1 LWWEVSQPARP
12 GAASQLIELG
22 VRPARIFA
30 PVMLVGSVCFAIAA
44 VWLLAHS
51 LVGVTVL
58 AEGPPGTAITMPA
71 ARSDDLEIWAV
82 RPAGPRPDVTCT
94 LATTSSSWVGMNFS
108 PVTPTS
114 KGRVLEAVADVRS
127 GWNQGDTLTCTGD
140 NVQTIVLGH
149 NSGLTYLIQG
159 LMATFVALGSAIMAL
174 IGFASRRRRSRVLAA

>member
-1 LWWEVSQPARP
+1 VSQPARP
-12 GAASQLIELG
+12 GAAGRLIELG

-30 PVMLVGSVCFAIAA
+30 PFMLVGSVCFAISA

-71 ARSDDLEIWAV
+71 ARSDDLQVWAV
-82 RPAGPRPDVTCT
+82 RPAAPRPDVTCK
-94 LATTSSSWVGMNFS
+94 LATTSAAWVGMNFS
-108 PVTPTS
+108 PISPTS
-114 KGRVLEAVADVRS
+114 NGRVLEPVAKVLS
-127 GWNQGDTLTCTGD
+127 GWNSGDTLTCTGD

-159 LMATFVALGSAIMAL
+159 LMATFVALGSGIMAL
-174 IGFASRRRRSRVLAA
+174 IGFVSRRRRARVMAAQRA

>member
-1 LWWEVSQPARP
+1 MSQPARP

-30 PVMLVGSVCFAIAA
+30 PVMLVGSVGFAIAA

-51 LVGVTVL
+51 FVGVTVL

-71 ARSDDLEIWAV
+71 ARSADLDIWAV
-82 RPAGPRPDVTCT
+82 RPAGPRPDVTCK
-94 LATTSSSWVGMNFS
+94 LATTSSSLVGMNFS
-108 PVTPTS
+108 PVSPTS
-114 KGRVLEAVADVRS
+114 RGRVLEPVADVRS

-159 LMATFVALGSAIMAL
+159 LMATFVALGSGIMAL
-174 IGFASRRRRSRVLAA
+174 IGFVSRRRRSRRPAAQGA